1 MVACLKIPIFAHL
14 IFQALISY
22 SLLITILKINLVNGI
37 VREIDLFLSKAVFG
51 FEQVKS
57 PEFEFEFDF
66 IWLKLGSSFYLH
78 LIERDPN
85 SKLPEGPWSATSAL
99 ADPKNLPR
107 GHHICFSVYN
117 FDSFIQSLKEK
128 GIEVYER
135 AHPDGKTKQAFFF
148 DPDGNGLEVCSQSSV
163 Q

>member
-1 MVACLKIPIFAHL
+1 MAAAMGACLNHV
-14 IFQALISY
+14 S
-22 SLLITILKINLVNGI
+22 
-37 VREIDLFLSKAVFG
+37 RESTDIKRLAQFYIEVFG

-57 PEFEFEFDF
+57 PKFEFEV

-78 LIERDPN
+78 LIDRDPN
-85 SKLPEGPWSATSAL
+85 TKLPEGPWSATSAL

-107 GHHICFSVYN
+107 GHHICFSVSN

-128 GIEVYER
+128 GIDVYER

-148 DPDGNGLEVCSQSSV
+148 DPDGNGLEVSG
-163 Q
+163 